1 MNYQNPAQGILTA
14 GEYGDSKLYKVV
26 CDCGS
31 DDHAHDLWVEADDTG
46 VTINIYVTVSSPFW
60 SMNRWRQMWQLL
72 TKGHIKQQTNLYMR
86 EQAAL
91 NYAETIKSAIADVKL
106 FKQQVSK

>member
-1 MNYQNPAQGILTA
+1 MKYQNPAQGILTA

-86 EQAAL
+86 ERAAL
-91 NYAETIKSAIADVKL
+91 NYAETIKKAITDVKE
-106 FKQQVSK
+106 FKKAR